1 MHFCFLLHSFNWLV
15 INQDTN
21 VQVQGA
27 PKNVS
32 TLIGCKKLI
41 LASTEF
47 FLSDYVVN

>member
-1 MHFCFLLHSFNWLV
+1 MLKKFAVFGLRIKL
-15 INQDTN
+15 
-21 VQVQGA
+21 QGA
-27 PKNVS
+27 PKNVT